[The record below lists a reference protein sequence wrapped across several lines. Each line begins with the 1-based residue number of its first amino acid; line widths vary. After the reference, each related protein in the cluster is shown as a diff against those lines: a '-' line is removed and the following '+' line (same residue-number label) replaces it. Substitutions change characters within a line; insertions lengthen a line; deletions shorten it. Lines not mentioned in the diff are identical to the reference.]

1 MTRYQ
6 FRSWSAR
13 ILFAIMAFSI
23 LAFGAV
29 ETWAIT
35 VIEVSILSM
44 AIAWMIRRLVAPY
57 RLIWNP
63 LVVPLALVPAI
74 AGIQYAQNW
83 TATPYQTA
91 GEALKWLSFAFF
103 FFLCANVFRDSEIRR
118 KFSIALVWFGF
129 LLAVLALV
137 QFYTSPNLIYWTR
150 PAPGA
155 QVFGPFVDKNHFAV
169 LMELLLPAALL
180 LALRES
186 DKQLIYFVLC
196 GLMLASVVVCASRA
210 GAVVVATE
218 VLAVLSVSALLGKGR
233 GTHGS
238 RARLLAS
245 VGALTVVA
253 VCLTLAAG
261 TEKLAQRFKTVEKG
275 INRAEVAA
283 ATWEIFETRPL
294 RGYGLGSFQFVFPAF
309 APFDDGHRWDHAH
322 NDPLQFAME
331 LGIAGPIAILALIV
345 LLFMGRYPQETWL
358 GRILPLA
365 GAGMHSLVEFPFQIP
380 GLVIVSLALL
390 AHVRPTTQHRRSS
403 LSSPET
409 GRGLPVDGPA
419 PHKVGASAE

>member
-29 ETWAIT
+29 ETWAVT

-74 AGIQYAQNW
+74 AGIQYIQNW

-169 LMELLLPAALL
+169 LMELLLPGALL

-210 GAVVVATE
+210 GAFVIAAE
-218 VLAVLSVSALLGKGR
+218 VLAVTALLSSGR
-233 GTHGS
+233 DTHRS
-238 RARLLAS
+238 RARLLVN
-245 VGALTVVA
+245 VGALTVIA

-261 TEKLAQRFKTVEKG
+261 TEKLAQRFTTLEKD

-331 LGIAGPIAILALIV
+331 LGVGGLIAVIAAVV
-345 LLFMGRYPQETWL
+345 LVLRRTYPREVWL
-358 GRILPLA
+358 GNILPLA
-365 GAGMHSLVEFPFQIP
+365 GAGLHSLVEFPFQIP
-380 GLVIVSLALL
+380 GLVMVSLAIL
-390 AHVRPTTQHRRSS
+390 AHIQPRQHRRPPTRQASRRNR
-403 LSSPET
+403 T
-409 GRGLPVDGPA
+409 RTVQGPA
-419 PHKVGASAE
+419 PAATESRTSV

>member
-1 MTRYQ
+1 MTRYR

-13 ILFAIMAFSI
+13 ILFAVMAFSV

-29 ETWAIT
+29 ETWALVVTEVT
-35 VIEVSILSM
+35 VLSL
-44 AIAWMIRRLVAPY
+44 AVVWMIRRLVSPFAF
-57 RLIWNP
+57 IWNP
-63 LVVPLALVPAI
+63 LVVPAALVGAI
-74 AGIQYAQNW
+74 ACLQYVLNW

-91 GEALKWLSFAFF
+91 GEALKWISFAFF
-103 FFLCANVFRDSEIRR
+103 FFLCANVSWDAEIRR

-137 QFYTSPNLIYWTR
+137 QFYTSPDLIYWTR

-169 LMELLLPAALL
+169 LMELLLPGALL
-180 LALRES
+180 LALRDSE
-186 DKQLIYFVLC
+186 KQLFYFVLC

-210 GAVVVATE
+210 GAVIVTAE
-218 VLAVLSVSALLGKGR
+218 VLTVLLVSALSSKGAV
-233 GTHGS
+233 TSGS
-238 RARLLAS
+238 RGRLLLR
-245 VGALTVVA
+245 VGVLSAIA
-253 VCLTLAAG
+253 VGLTLAAG
-261 TEKLAQRFKTVEKG
+261 TDKLLQRFTALEKD
-275 INRAEVAA
+275 INRVEVAA
-283 ATWEIFETRPL
+283 ATWDIFETRPL

-322 NDPLQFAME
+322 NDPLEFAME

-345 LLFMGRYPQETWL
+345 LLFRGKYPPEAWL

-380 GLVIVSLALL
+380 GLVMVSLAILSQ
-390 AHVRPTTQHRRSS
+390 VQPESRRR
-403 LSSPET
+403 
-409 GRGLPVDGPA
+409 RGISRRTA
-419 PHKVGASAE
+419 A